1 MSTPAPNPSPLPGAS
16 RLVAGVDG
24 GGSST
29 RVLLLAE
36 DGAVCGLGLAGPSN
50 PNQVGAEGA
59 LEAIAAALRG
69 AWAEAGVTPRPLD
82 AMFIGLAGAHSFGLE
97 RLHEGLLRSGSPLAG
112 SGRVEI
118 DHDLRIALAGALGDR
133 EGVCVIAG
141 TGSAGYGRTRSGQV
155 ARAGGWGPLA
165 DDVGSGYWLGVRA
178 IGICIRH
185 LDGRGAASSLA
196 DAVLAFF
203 GTRDPAVLRQRLQD
217 PQLGRAR
224 IAELAPAVIAGAQE
238 GDALAAA
245 LLREGATEL
254 VALGRSIGDRLFP
267 RGTVPL
273 ALTGG
278 LAENPT
284 YRSVVAEAIHHQAP
298 RLHLQ
303 ESQHAPVVGAAL
315 LAFGLLAG
323 VPETAALERATSRA
337 ASPFPIPHEIK
348 KDSREKSG
356 CEHQNRGGG
365 QG

>member
-1 MSTPAPNPSPLPGAS
+1 MSTPASHPSPVPGAPG
-16 RLVAGVDG
+16 LVAGVDG

-29 RVLLLAE
+29 RVLILSA

-59 LEAIAAALRG
+59 LEAVAAALRG
-69 AWAEAGVTPRPLD
+69 AWAEARVAPRPLD
-82 AMFIGLAGAHSFGLE
+82 AVFIGLAGAHSFGIE
-97 RLHEGLLRSGSPLAG
+97 RLQEGLLRSGSPLAG
-112 SGRVEI
+112 TGRVEI

-141 TGSAGYGRTRSGQV
+141 TGSAGYGRTRGGQV
-155 ARAGGWGPLA
+155 ARTGGWGPLV
-165 DDVGSGYWLGVRA
+165 DDVGGGYWLGLRA
-178 IGICIRH
+178 IGICIRQ
-185 LDGRGAASSLA
+185 LDGRGAASALA
-196 DAVLAFF
+196 DRVLAFF

-224 IAELAPAVIAGAQE
+224 IAELAPAVIACARE

-254 VALGRSIGDRLFP
+254 VALGRSLGDSLFP

-284 YRSVVAEAIHHQAP
+284 YRGVVAEAIHHQAP

-303 ESQHAPVVGAAL
+303 ESMHPPVVGAAL
-315 LAFGLLAG
+315 LAFGLLATA
-323 VPETAALERATSRA
+323 PEPAALESAARAVL
-337 ASPFPIPHEIK
+337 
-348 KDSREKSG
+348 
-356 CEHQNRGGG
+356 
-365 QG
+365 